1 MQRAALTVAL
11 TAAMAIGGL
20 GGGVHAEVRHDD
32 PPPGTVG
39 LLSIPAALGGDN
51 GLCFGHEPAA
61 IAVFGNPEET
71 DQQGHLI
78 GERPAASPE
87 GGCTGSDLWRID
99 AQGARHSQPWM
110 EHGYEAGSLI
120 VLEARAPWYR
130 VALDDGSA
138 WLSSAD
144 GHYRPLVELYA
155 EGLNRLTASWD
166 GELCDGPDADRVCAI
181 ADAARLRERQ
191 HDSVEVI
198 GAAEMPDGL
207 WLEVEV
213 VTSPC
218 LTDVQRTLPIRG
230 WLRAHAGNRTPTVWF
245 YSRGC

>member
-1 MQRAALTVAL
+1 MPRGALLIALAAGM
-11 TAAMAIGGL
+11 AAGCL
-20 GGGVHAEVRHDD
+20 SDDVHAAVRHGD

-51 GLCFGHEPAA
+51 GLCFEHEPAA
-61 IAVFGNPEET
+61 IALFADPEET

-78 GERPAASPE
+78 GERQAAAPE
-87 GGCTGSDLWRID
+87 GGCAGSELWRID
-99 AQGARHSQPWM
+99 AQGARHPQPWM

-144 GHYRPLVELYA
+144 GHYRPLIELYA
-155 EGLNRLTASWD
+155 EGLNRLTSAWD
-166 GELCDGPDADRVCAI
+166 GALCDGPDADRVCAV
-181 ADAARLRERQ
+181 ADAARLRENQ
-191 HDSVEVI
+191 YDSVEVI

-213 VTSPC
+213 ITSPC
-218 LTDVQRTLPIRG
+218 LTDVQRRLPIRG
-230 WLRAHAGNRTPTVWF
+230 WLRAHAADRTPNVWF

>member
-1 MQRAALTVAL
+1 MPRCALLIALAAGIT
-11 TAAMAIGGL
+11 TGSL
-20 GGGVHAEVRHDD
+20 GDDVHAAVRHGD

-51 GLCFGHEPAA
+51 GLCFEHEPAA
-61 IAVFGNPEET
+61 IALFANPEET

-78 GERPAASPE
+78 GERPAAAPE
-87 GGCTGSDLWRID
+87 GGCAGSELWRID
-99 AQGARHSQPWM
+99 AQGVRHPQPWM

-138 WLSSAD
+138 WLASAE
-144 GHYRPLVELYA
+144 GRYRPLIELYA
-155 EGLNRLTASWD
+155 EGLNRLTSAWD
-166 GELCDGPDADRVCAI
+166 GALCDGPDADRICAI
-181 ADAARLRERQ
+181 ADAARLRENQ
-191 HDSVEVI
+191 YDSVEVI

-207 WLEVEV
+207 WLEVELII
-213 VTSPC
+213 SPC
-218 LTDVQRTLPIRG
+218 LTDVQRSLPIRG
-230 WLRAHAGNRTPTVWF
+230 WLRAHAADRTPNVWF